1 MNIKTSRQLLG
12 EMIAASRAYAQTLT
26 DTTLRITDW
35 SIGQPQFVLL
45 HAAAI
50 ELSRL
55 WLTVK
60 RAYHSLF
67 VALAI
72 DDDLSLRALD
82 YGTSRGVSVA
92 SSTTL
97 RAYCGAGKYPIT
109 FAVGLRAESNT
120 GMAFSV
126 STAVTCGT
134 SPNVPPA
141 GGYVDLAVL
150 ADTTGAA
157 GNVRQNTITV
167 KLGTWPTP
175 CTRVTNPF
183 AASGGS
189 DLESDDLLRARLARR
204 WKLAAKGISDC
215 YLAWLQAEYHEGS
228 YDPGFDGRTVIR
240 ALSMPKTNLG
250 ETTTIVVQNSGD
262 AYSGAE
268 LVAMELCFNGT
279 DDELRLGSKVPLHET
294 VDVVNITFTTITVI
308 VQVQYV
314 AGYNTSLVDADI
326 ADALAD
332 FIDWSTWD
340 WGATV
345 YRSAILS
352 VIQSVPG
359 VASVN
364 DGTMSLNGSITDNA
378 VVAYNSLPKFGSVTL
393 TGDELKNW

>member
-1 MNIKTSRQLLG
+1 MNIKTARQLLG

-45 HAAAI
+45 HSVAI
-50 ELSRL
+50 ELSRI
-55 WLTVK
+55 WLTIK

-82 YGTSRGVSVA
+82 YGTSRGSSVA
-92 SSTTL
+92 ASTTL
-97 RAYCGAGKYPIT
+97 RAYCGAGTYPIT
-109 FAVGLRAESNT
+109 FAVGLRAESNI

-126 STAVTCGT
+126 STAVTVT
-134 SPNVPPA
+134 SAPPS
-141 GGYVDLAVL
+141 GYVDLAVL

-183 AASGGS
+183 AASGGA

-204 WKLAAKGISDC
+204 WKLAAKGVSDC
-215 YLAWLQAEYHEGS
+215 YLAWLQETYPEGS
-228 YDPGFDGRTVIR
+228 FDPGFDGRTVIR

-268 LVAMELCFNGT
+268 LVAMEVTLNGVGA
-279 DDELRLGSKVPLHET
+279 LRLGSKVPLHET
-294 VDVVNITFTTITVI
+294 VDVVNLVFTTVDVEVE
-308 VQVQYV
+308 VQFIE
-314 AGYNTSLVDADI
+314 GYTISDVKADI
-326 ADALAD
+326 EQAIADYL
-332 FIDWSTWD
+332 DWVSWD
-340 WGATV
+340 WGGTA
-345 YRSAILS
+345 YLSAIES
-352 VIQSVPG
+352 VVQSVPG
-359 VASVN
+359 VAALNVA
-364 DGTMSLNGSITDNA
+364 SLKLNTVGANVTVPYD
-378 VVAYNSLPKFGSVTL
+378 SLPKCGHVTI
-393 TGDELKNW
+393 TGDKQKNW